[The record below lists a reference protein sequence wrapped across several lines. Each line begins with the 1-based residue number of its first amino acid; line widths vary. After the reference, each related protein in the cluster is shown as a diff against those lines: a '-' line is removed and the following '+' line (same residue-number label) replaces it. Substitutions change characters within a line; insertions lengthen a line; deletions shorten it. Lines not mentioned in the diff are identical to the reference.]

1 MLELDQIQATL
12 LRGARFNQAYY
23 LLARFG
29 NVADGRTWVR
39 KAANVVTSTA
49 AWDTDSAWTINLALT
64 YAGLEA
70 LGLPQ
75 SDLATFPEEFRAG
88 MAARGLIGDVGGSD
102 PARWE
107 FGGPSNP
114 VHALVI
120 VSTRDSTALETL
132 AAKYRA
138 FIAGLPHVETAYVQ
152 PGWHAPDGRE
162 HFGFHD
168 PISQPAIEGSG
179 VDPLPGQSPIVKA
192 GEFVLGYP
200 DEHGQT
206 AMPSPTVLGRN
217 GSYLVVRKFHQ
228 KVADF
233 RAFLAGKSASPAEAE
248 KLGAKMVG
256 RWPSGAPLVLAP
268 DQDDPTLGADPC
280 RNNDFLYDEVD
291 PKGLRCPL
299 GSHGRRTNP
308 RDTAG
313 VLGVQRHRILR
324 GGSLYGPKLPDGA
337 PDDGAERGVFLLLMG
352 ASISRQFEFVHNLW
366 INDGNFVA
374 LGTDKDPLVGA
385 NEGGGQLVI
394 PRTPIR
400 RRVQGIPRFTVVRGG
415 DYFFIP
421 SLTALRYLAGTS

>member
-1 MLELDQIQATL
+1 
-12 LRGARFNQAYY
+12 
-23 LLARFG
+23 
-29 NVADGRTWVR
+29 VR
-39 KAANVVTSTA
+39 KAADVVTSAA
-49 AWDTDSAWTINLALT
+49 AWDTDSAWTINLAIT

-70 LGLPQ
+70 LGLPRA
-75 SDLATFPEEFRAG
+75 DLASFPEEFRAG
-88 MAARGLIGDVGGSD
+88 MATRGLSGDSGESD

-120 VSTRDSTALETL
+120 VSTRDSTTLETL
-132 AAKYRA
+132 ATKYRA
-138 FIAGLPHVETAYVQ
+138 FVGGLPHVETAYVQ
-152 PGWHAPDGRE
+152 AGWHAPDGRE

-179 VDPLPGQSPIVKA
+179 RDPLPGQSPIVKA

-206 AMPSPTVLGRN
+206 VMPSPSILGRN

-233 RAFLAGKSASPAEAE
+233 RAFLASQAESPCEAE
-248 KLGAKMVG
+248 RLGAKMVG

-268 DQDDPTLGADPC
+268 DHDDPNLGADPC
-280 RNNDFLYDEVD
+280 RNDNFLYNNID

-299 GSHGRRTNP
+299 GAHARRTNP

-313 VLGVQRHRILR
+313 VLSVQRHRILR
-324 GGSLYGPKLPDGA
+324 GGSLYGPKLPAGA
-337 PDDGAERGVFLLLMG
+337 PDDGIERGVFLIVMG

-366 INDGNFVA
+366 INDGNFLDQGA
-374 LGTDKDPLVGA
+374 HKDPLVGA
-385 NEGGGQLVI
+385 NDGAGQFVI
-394 PRTPIR
+394 PQTPIR

-415 DYFFIP
+415 DYFFLP
-421 SLTALRYLAGTS
+421 SLAALRYLAGTS